1 MKMMR
6 VMATLAMVAVCGTA
20 MAQDKPEKPVK
31 GVPAKDAIPA
41 PTLQPVPSDSDG
53 GLLFA
58 EPTIQFEK
66 MEFDFGKIFDDQ
78 PVEAEFKFTNT
89 GGGALVITNVQTSC
103 GCTTPDWDRQRKQ
116 YNSGESGVIKA
127 RFDPSH
133 KTGLQTKTVTVTT
146 NDRANPTVV
155 LNIKT
160 NITPMVQLEPT
171 FQAFEAIQK
180 GTTATKIIKVT
191 GRKEGFAVTEVTVSP
206 PEVFA
211 ARVLGSKKVEV
222 NGEMLSQT
230 EVEVSIKPGAS
241 VGRWSATLQVKT
253 NEEKAKPMPLGLSGE
268 VQGDLAVTPQQ
279 AMMGVVAPGAD
290 FGTEIKVTRKDG
302 KPWLLKGTE
311 LRSMNPTDPNK
322 PEIAVTTVRSE
333 NGDTQTIK
341 LTGKAPN
348 QPGYRFTGELVLMT
362 DVPGEETVKV
372 RVMMTVRPNAAGSPG
387 SQPKNPG
394 VVPGATAPAK
404 GAAPKPAPAGGT
416 PAGGVPGAGPGTAP
430 AATPK

>member
-6 VMATLAMVAVCGTA
+6 VMAVAAMVAVCGTA
-20 MAQDKPEKPVK
+20 MAQDKAEKPVK
-31 GVPAKDAIPA
+31 GVPPKDAIPA
-41 PTLQPVPSDSDG
+41 PALQPVPSDSDG

-66 MEFDFGKIFDDQ
+66 LEFDFGKIFDDQ

-116 YNSGESGVIKA
+116 YNAGESGVIKA
-127 RFDPSH
+127 RFDPAH
-133 KTGLQTKTVTVTT
+133 KSGLQTKTVTVTT
-146 NDRANPTVV
+146 NDRANPTIV
-155 LNIKT
+155 LNLKT

-171 FQAFEAIQK
+171 FQAFEPIQK
-180 GTTATKIIKVT
+180 GTTATKLIKVT
-191 GRKEGFAVTEVTVSP
+191 GRKDGFAVSEVSVSPTEVFT
-206 PEVFA
+206 

-222 NGEMLSQT
+222 NGEMLTQA
-230 EVEVSIKPGAS
+230 EIEVSIKPGAP
-241 VGRWSATLQVKT
+241 VGRWSATMQVKT
-253 NEEKAKPMPLGLSGE
+253 NDEKAKPMPLGLSGE
-268 VQGDLAVTPQQ
+268 VQGDLVITPQQ

-311 LRSMNPTDPNK
+311 LRSMNPNDPTK
-322 PEIAVTTVRSE
+322 PEIAVTTSRNE

-341 LTGKAPN
+341 LAGKAPN
-348 QPGYRFTGELVLMT
+348 QPGYRYTGELVLIT
-362 DVPGEETVKV
+362 DVPGEEAVRV

-387 SQPKNPG
+387 GQPKNPSL
-394 VVPGATAPAK
+394 VPSSAPAK
-404 GAAPKPAPAGGT
+404 DQPVKRPAGT
-416 PAGGVPGAGPGTAP
+416 PAGGVPGAGPGESLSS
-430 AATPK
+430 TPK